1 MGGVLT
7 AAIRIITQCQAQ
19 LLCQYQLSINFTL
32 DIKNGYQKLN
42 TSYFSHDFPNYSTR
56 DMPTKGSNLYTIG
69 CRFTVKWRSLKTVRN
84 TMSSKKLHKVL
95 GITLTLPIL
104 GWALTGIVFLTKPG
118 YEGAYERLVVKTY
131 PLEQTISFTPE
142 GHWHQALSQRT
153 ILGNHLLLSNG
164 KEQVHLHPAT
174 LEPYLKPSKKDIRA
188 LIEDAITVNPDR
200 YGKVVDVTP
209 SGLLTDTGV
218 EITLDWP
225 SLSLKQHGVDT
236 EVIGTLYKIHY
247 LQWLGAPLPNKI
259 LGGLGIILLL
269 TLVVLGL
276 ANLRSRAVKD

>member
-1 MGGVLT
+1 
-7 AAIRIITQCQAQ
+7 
-19 LLCQYQLSINFTL
+19 
-32 DIKNGYQKLN
+32 
-42 TSYFSHDFPNYSTR
+42 
-56 DMPTKGSNLYTIG
+56 
-69 CRFTVKWRSLKTVRN
+69 
-84 TMSSKKLHKVL
+84 MSSKKLHKVL

-188 LIEDAITVNPDR
+188 LIEDAITLE
-200 YGKVVDVTP
+200 VVPCTRRDH
-209 SGLLTDTGV
+209 SNFL
-218 EITLDWP
+218 
-225 SLSLKQHGVDT
+225 
-236 EVIGTLYKIHY
+236 VIIRGYAIYTHLVCRNGGSFYTCDDSAAIGN
-247 LQWLGAPLPNKI
+247 GASN
-259 LGGLGIILLL
+259 
-269 TLVVLGL
+269 
-276 ANLRSRAVKD
+276 